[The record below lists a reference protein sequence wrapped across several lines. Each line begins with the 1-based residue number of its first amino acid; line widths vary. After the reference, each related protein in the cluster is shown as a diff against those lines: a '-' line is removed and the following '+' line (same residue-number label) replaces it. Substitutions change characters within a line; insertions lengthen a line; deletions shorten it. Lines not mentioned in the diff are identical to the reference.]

1 MAVVA
6 TSEIAT
12 REVEVAVIDCAVV
25 WLCFTK
31 REKAA
36 RITEKKKQVQ
46 MSGEQRRKT
55 TRQV

>member
-12 REVEVAVIDCAVV
+12 REVEVAVIDCVAR
-25 WLCFTK
+25 K

-36 RITEKKKQVQ
+36 RITEKKQVQ
-46 MSGEQRRKT
+46 VSGEQRRKT
-55 TRQV
+55 ARQVYGEH